1 MGNKFKVIHLAK
13 NEAII
18 KGKKKGQV
26 HYADTTQYNELKT
39 NQAVAAAGQ
48 EMDDAIAAFFAPV
61 VEAAEKF
68 GESLLNS
75 DSIDP
80 DFTVVVRKGV
90 EGVEGVA
97 EQVITLTAELGS
109 VLGHIDELQ
118 RLDLEGVQPTAHP
131 LEMTNSTRPDVVVPG
146 LSQEA
151 ALRNAPDSDGSAFLI
166 PAITAGGDAS

>member
-80 DFTVVVRKGV
+80 DFTVVVREGV

-97 EQVITLTAELGS
+97 EQVITLTEDTFILRAIESGNTS
-109 VLGHIDELQ
+109 
-118 RLDLEGVQPTAHP
+118 RLRWINGALVITKYEG
-131 LEMTNSTRPDVVVPG
+131 
-146 LSQEA
+146 
-151 ALRNAPDSDGSAFLI
+151 
-166 PAITAGGDAS
+166 